1 MNTKPNT
8 SLIYMLSFLSGLLSL
23 GIEVLW
29 VRMFSFAAQ
38 SVPQAF
44 SFTLACFLTGIAVG
58 AYFGKRICRSRFVD
72 IPFIG
77 QCFLWAG
84 IADFLILGAAWL
96 LTGFSG
102 FVHHAG
108 IFITLSAVVR
118 GLIFPLVHHVGTDG
132 NKSGRQVSNVYFANV
147 VGSALGPVLI
157 GFVILDFLSTQQIYL
172 LICLISA
179 AVPLFCTPFQKS
191 LRLNA
196 VSVAVSLMFGI
207 LMFLLPDSVFQN
219 IADRPDRL
227 IENKHGIVAVYHRD
241 GDKVVYGANVYDG
254 AYNTD
259 IFNSVNGIERAYLP
273 PSLKSGIR
281 RIFVVGLSTGSWA
294 RVLSAIPEMQSMI
307 VAEINPAYRSTTHS
321 PHAFATAVHSIPY
334 AYRYGH
340 MVVGSATPV
349 VFPNKELLKQ
359 RLSRLIW
366 PESGRHV
373 FDSSTVDAAAQ
384 KVVSRMLIRMT
395 EPSAGAEVITDDNMI
410 VEYKYGRGI

>member
-1 MNTKPNT
+1 
-8 SLIYMLSFLSGLLSL
+8 MLSFLSGLLSL

-132 NKSGRQVSNVYFANV
+132 NKSGRQVS
-147 VGSALGPVLI
+147 
-157 GFVILDFLSTQQIYL
+157 
-172 LICLISA
+172 
-179 AVPLFCTPFQKS
+179 
-191 LRLNA
+191 
-196 VSVAVSLMFGI
+196 
-207 LMFLLPDSVFQN
+207 
-219 IADRPDRL
+219 
-227 IENKHGIVAVYHRD
+227 
-241 GDKVVYGANVYDG
+241 
-254 AYNTD
+254 
-259 IFNSVNGIERAYLP
+259 
-273 PSLKSGIR
+273 
-281 RIFVVGLSTGSWA
+281 
-294 RVLSAIPEMQSMI
+294 
-307 VAEINPAYRSTTHS
+307 
-321 PHAFATAVHSIPY
+321 
-334 AYRYGH
+334 
-340 MVVGSATPV
+340 
-349 VFPNKELLKQ
+349 KELLKQ

>member
-1 MNTKPNT
+1 MVNTKPNT

-147 VGSALGPVLI
+147 AGSALGPVLI

-179 AVPLFCTPFQKS
+179 AVPLFCTLFQKS

-219 IADRPDRL
+219 IAGRPDRL

-259 IFNSVNGIERAYLP
+259 IFNSVNGIERAYLL

-307 VAEINPAYRSTTHS
+307 VAEINPAYRSLIADE
-321 PHAFATAVHSIPY
+321 PQIAP
-334 AYRYGH
+334 
-340 MVVGSATPV
+340 
-349 VFPNKELLKQ
+349 LL
-359 RLSRLIW
+359 
-366 PESGRHV
+366 
-373 FDSSTVDAAAQ
+373 
-384 KVVSRMLIRMT
+384 
-395 EPSAGAEVITDDNMI
+395 
-410 VEYKYGRGI
+410 

>member
-1 MNTKPNT
+1 MVNTKPNT

-147 VGSALGPVLI
+147 AGSALGPVLI
-157 GFVILDFLSTQQIYL
+157 GFVILDFLST
-172 LICLISA
+172 
-179 AVPLFCTPFQKS
+179 
-191 LRLNA
+191 
-196 VSVAVSLMFGI
+196 
-207 LMFLLPDSVFQN
+207 
-219 IADRPDRL
+219 
-227 IENKHGIVAVYHRD
+227 
-241 GDKVVYGANVYDG
+241 
-254 AYNTD
+254 
-259 IFNSVNGIERAYLP
+259 
-273 PSLKSGIR
+273 
-281 RIFVVGLSTGSWA
+281 
-294 RVLSAIPEMQSMI
+294 
-307 VAEINPAYRSTTHS
+307 
-321 PHAFATAVHSIPY
+321 
-334 AYRYGH
+334 
-340 MVVGSATPV
+340 
-349 VFPNKELLKQ
+349 
-359 RLSRLIW
+359 
-366 PESGRHV
+366 
-373 FDSSTVDAAAQ
+373 
-384 KVVSRMLIRMT
+384 
-395 EPSAGAEVITDDNMI
+395 
-410 VEYKYGRGI
+410 